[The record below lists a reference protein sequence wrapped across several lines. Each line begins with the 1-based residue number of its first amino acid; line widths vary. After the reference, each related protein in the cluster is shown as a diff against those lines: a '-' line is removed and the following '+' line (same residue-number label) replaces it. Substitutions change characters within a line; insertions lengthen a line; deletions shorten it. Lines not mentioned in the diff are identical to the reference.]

1 MIPSAGKGV
10 GEPCIL
16 DSYVGM
22 ESGHS
27 PELAQEGIS
36 LALTA
41 FCKLLLG
48 IKKKTFARLII
59 AYHV

>member
-1 MIPSAGKGV
+1 MIPSGGKGV

-16 DSYVGM
+16 DRYVGM

-27 PELAQEGIS
+27 PEIAQEGIS
-36 LALTA
+36 LSLTT

-48 IKKKTFARLII
+48 IKKKAFARLII
-59 AYHV
+59 EYHV

>member
-1 MIPSAGKGV
+1 MIPCGGKGV
-10 GEPCIL
+10 REPCIL
-16 DSYVGM
+16 DSDVGI

-27 PELAQEGIS
+27 PEIAQESLS
-36 LALTA
+36 LALTV

-48 IKKKTFARLII
+48 IKKKAFAGIII